1 MTDPLRANVC
11 LSNAARVT
19 RRCFAGTTMKDCRNC
34 AGAKNSLS
42 FPSSSF
48 VFRLSFFSSPVCLS
62 SADCSAMM
70 WTASL
75 RLISPSRCTFIFIVA
90 EHITVVLLV
99 GNLGMNFSCVFGNLS
114 AFSLCASS
122 FCTMALI
129 SSSKPNS
136 INRSPS
142 SSTSQ
147 RTLLTSSAFVFSK

>member
-19 RRCFAGTTMKDCRNC
+19 RRCFAGTTMNDCRNC

-42 FPSSSF
+42 FPSFLS
-48 VFRLSFFSSPVCLS
+48 RLSFFSSPVWLS
-62 SADCSAMM
+62 SDCSAMM
-70 WTASL
+70 CTASL

-99 GNLGMNFSCVFGNLS
+99 GKLDMNSSCVFGNFS
-114 AFSLCASS
+114 AFSLCASN

-129 SSSKPNS
+129 SSSKPSS